1 MADADAAAPELEG
14 ASEALRGTGD
24 DGIGE
29 PRPSVR
35 KKTKRVRPRE
45 PGEAP
50 LTSPPKGSAASMLDR
65 TSLGRR
71 GTSQVPWETS
81 EVPCLDL
88 ERPWFQ

>member
-1 MADADAAAPELEG
+1 MADADAAAPELDG

-29 PRPSVR
+29 PRPSAR

-50 LTSPPKGSAASMLDR
+50 LTSPPKGSAAAMS
-65 TSLGRR
+65 T
-71 GTSQVPWETS
+71 
-81 EVPCLDL
+81 
-88 ERPWFQ
+88 